1 MVEGSLNPHND
12 LNHANASLAPK
23 AHGEFT
29 EDERAQLP
37 ALAFALGGGGFGAG
51 LFCGAGFVGF

>member
-29 EDERAQLP
+29 EDERAQLL
-37 ALAFALGGGGFGAG
+37 ALAFALGGGRFGLGVFRGIG
-51 LFCGAGFVGF
+51 LVGL

>member
-1 MVEGSLNPHND
+1 MVEGSLNPHHD

-29 EDERAQLP
+29 EDECAQLP
-37 ALAFALGGGGFGAG
+37 ALALAVGGGRFGLGFFRGTG
-51 LFCGAGFVGF
+51 LVGV